1 MQEQLKI
8 FKIIH
13 IALVVGII
21 MAYFF
26 LGNLSDFSQLKMPE
40 INNENMIYL
49 AIPIVA
55 FLLSNLLFKRLVSKI
70 ESNLSLK
77 QKLVAYQSAT
87 IVRYAILEGAAF
99 IILIIFPEFIVFGI
113 LLIVYMALL
122 RPTEQRIKR
131 DLHILD

>member
-13 IALVVGII
+13 IALVVGLI
-21 MAYFF
+21 MAYFI

-77 QKLVAYQSAT
+77 QKLVAYQSAS

-99 IILIIFPEFIVFGI
+99 VILIIFPEFIVFGI

>member
-13 IALVVGII
+13 IALVVGLI

-49 AIPIVA
+49 TIPIVA

>member
-13 IALVVGII
+13 IALVFGLI

-70 ESNLSLK
+70 ENNLSLK

-99 IILIIFPEFIVFGI
+99 IILIIFPKFIVFGI

>member
-13 IALVVGII
+13 IALVVGLI

-26 LGNLSDFSQLKMPE
+26 LGNISDFSQLKMPE
-40 INNENMIYL
+40 INSENMIYL
-49 AIPIVA
+49 TIPIVA

>member
-13 IALVVGII
+13 IALVVGLI

-26 LGNLSDFSQLKMPE
+26 LGNLFDFSQLKMPE

-49 AIPIVA
+49 TIPIVA

-99 IILIIFPEFIVFGI
+99 IILIIFPKFIVFGI

>member
-13 IALVVGII
+13 IALVVGLI

-49 AIPIVA
+49 TIPIVA

-99 IILIIFPEFIVFGI
+99 IILIIFPKFIVFGI